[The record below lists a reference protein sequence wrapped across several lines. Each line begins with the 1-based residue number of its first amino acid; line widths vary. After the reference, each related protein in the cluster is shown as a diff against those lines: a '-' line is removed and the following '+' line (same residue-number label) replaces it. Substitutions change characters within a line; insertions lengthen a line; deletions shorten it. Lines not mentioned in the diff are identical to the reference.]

1 MKMRKSIILLMI
13 AAFGITASAQTT
25 SPTGLL
31 DECQRLYSDGDY
43 ATAQTMIKR
52 IDTGKLDAK
61 TRQEAELLKA
71 LITAEND
78 AAKGRELLLQYI
90 DRYPE
95 TAKEGLLG
103 CHIAQTYY
111 YTGDYKDACRWFR
124 NCDMSRLTPQQ
135 RDKATLHYALSLQ
148 EYGMSGEAENLLR
161 NLSVTSRK
169 YAKDA
174 AFHLAVNN
182 YGNDKLEAAYSTFKE
197 LEADKKYSK
206 EVPYYLAG
214 IHLKQGDAEKAKE
227 IAEEFIAG
235 HKESNQGIRMQHILG
250 AAEYA
255 LGNYEDAIEPL
266 SIYIEKTTEPQRIAY
281 YHLGASLYATDGDTD
296 KALELLAHSNE
307 GDDAVAQSSLL
318 HTGIIQHKSGNA
330 SAARMAFEQAATMT
344 CDDKIREE
352 AMYNYALCLHQT
364 RYSPFAESVR
374 IFEKFLNEYPESAH
388 RAKVEEYLVEVYLN
402 SRNYDVA
409 LQSIEKLPNPSKEIL
424 AAKQKVL
431 YRMGVQKFLEQ
442 DMEESI
448 KYMNRSLELKYDNAT
463 YTDAC
468 YWKGE
473 ALYDMGK
480 YGEAV
485 ESYGNALA
493 AGDENSAMALYGM
506 AYAKFQ
512 MGKYN
517 EARTGF
523 ESFIKEIPDSEK
535 SLRADALNRI
545 GDCHFYNRQYS
556 KADSY
561 YSKALAT
568 DKSSG
573 DYSLYRSALTM
584 GLKKDYTGKVK
595 NLKRVINEYPGSVYA
610 EQAYYEMSRSYIE
623 LKKYNEA
630 IEVYD
635 KLLMKHPESPLA
647 RKAMAEK
654 AMIYNIVGNSE
665 KAIETYK
672 ETIRKYPHSEEA
684 TVAAQDLKNIYVERG
699 EVDKFV
705 DFAAKTESLGA
716 LKSSSV
722 DTLTFI
728 AAEKFYNRGEY
739 EDAIKHFN
747 EYQKK
752 FPNGAFKLNS
762 HYYLGSSYYKSGMN
776 DKAIKHLEAVIGLPD
791 NKYSE
796 VSIMYAAEIYQENGD
811 FDAAGDMFRK
821 LLVKGSDNETR
832 RLARCGLMRNAF
844 KSGKYDEVISCA
856 GELLDDES
864 TSPETRREALYDRA
878 KSYIATGKKDNAL
891 PDFEELAKDTR
902 TKEGAEAKYMVA
914 QIMFD
919 KEQYSGC
926 EEVIMQYIETGTPHS
941 YWMARSFVLLSDLYA
956 KQGKTLEATQYL
968 NSLRNNYSGDDDI
981 DGMITERLEKL
992 GK

>member
-1 MKMRKSIILLMI
+1 MKKSIILLMI
-13 AAFGITASAQTT
+13 AAFGITASAQTV
-25 SPTGLL
+25 SPTGILG
-31 DECQRLYSDGDY
+31 ECQRLYSDGDY
-43 ATAQTMIKR
+43 ATAQTLIKR
-52 IDTGKLDAK
+52 IDTEKLDAK

-90 DRYPE
+90 NRYPE

-103 CHIAQTYY
+103 CHIAQTYF
-111 YTGDYKDACRWFR
+111 YTGDYKDACRWFSD
-124 NCDMSRLTPQQ
+124 CDMGRLTPQQ

-148 EYGMSGEAENLLR
+148 ECGMTGEATNMLR
-161 NLSVTSRK
+161 NLTVTSRK
-169 YAKDA
+169 YANDA
-174 AFHLAVNN
+174 AFHLAVTD
-182 YGNDKLEAAYSTFKE
+182 YGNDNLDAAYSTFKK

-206 EVPYYLAG
+206 EAPYYLAG
-214 IHLKQGDAEKAKE
+214 IHLKQGDAESAKE
-227 IAEEFIAG
+227 IAKNFIAAN
-235 HKESNQGIRMQHILG
+235 KESSQSIRMQHILG

-255 LGNYEDAIEPL
+255 LGNYEEAIEPL
-266 SIYIEKTTEPQRIAY
+266 SIYIEKSAEPQRIAY
-281 YHLGASLYATDGDTD
+281 YHLGASIYATDGDTD

-318 HTGIIQHKSGNA
+318 HTGIIQHKLGNA
-330 SAARMAFEQAATMT
+330 SAARVAFEQAASMT
-344 CDDKIREE
+344 SDDKIREE

-364 RYSPFAESVR
+364 RYSPFAESVKV
-374 IFEKFLNEYPESAH
+374 FEKFLNEYPESAH
-388 RAKVEEYLVEVYLN
+388 RTKVEEYLVEVYLN

-431 YRMGVQKFLEQ
+431 YRLGVQKFLEQ
-442 DMEESI
+442 EMEESI
-448 KYMNRSLELKYDNAT
+448 GYMDRSLELKYDNGT
-463 YTDAC
+463 YADAC

-473 ALYDMGK
+473 ALYNMGK
-480 YGEAV
+480 YSKAS
-485 ESYGNALA
+485 ESYSKALA
-493 AGDENSAMALYGM
+493 TGGENSAMAMYGL
-506 AYAKFQ
+506 AYSKFQ
-512 MGKYN
+512 LGKYN
-517 EARTGF
+517 DARTEF
-523 ESFIKEIPDSEK
+523 ERFMKEIPGNAKD
-535 SLRADALNRI
+535 LRADALNRI
-545 GDCHFYNRQYS
+545 GDCHFYNKQYS
-556 KADSY
+556 KAESY
-561 YSKALAT
+561 YNNAFAT
-568 DKSSG
+568 DKSCG
-573 DYSLYRSALTM
+573 DYSLFRSALTM
-584 GLKKDYTGKVK
+584 GLRKDYNGKVK

-630 IEVYD
+630 ISTYD
-635 KLLMKHPESPLA
+635 ELLNKHPESQLA

-665 KAIETYK
+665 KAIEAYK
-672 ETIRKYPHSEEA
+672 ETIRRYPHSEEA
-684 TVAAQDLKNIYVERG
+684 KVAAQDLKNIYVERG
-699 EVDKFV
+699 EVEKFV
-705 DFAAKTESLGA
+705 AFAANTEGLGA
-716 LKSSSV
+716 LNSSSV

-728 AAEKFYNRGEY
+728 AAEKFYNKGEF
-739 EDAIKHFN
+739 ESAIKHFN
-747 EYQKK
+747 EYQEK

-776 DKAIKHLEAVIGLPD
+776 DKAIKHLEAVIEFPD

-796 VSIMYAAEIYQENGD
+796 VSIMYAAEIYQEKGN
-811 FDAAGDMFRK
+811 FDAAGDMYRK

-844 KSGKYDEVISCA
+844 KSGNHDEVISCA
-856 GELLDDES
+856 SELLNDEN

-878 KSYIATGKKDNAL
+878 KSYMATGKDGEAMA
-891 PDFEELAKDTR
+891 DFKELAKDTR

-914 QIMFD
+914 QIMFN
-919 KEQYSGC
+919 KKQYSDC
-926 EEVIMQYIETGTPHS
+926 EDVIMQYIEIGTPHS

-956 KQGKTLEATQYL
+956 KQGKKLEAEQYL

-981 DGMITERLEKL
+981 DKMITERLKKL